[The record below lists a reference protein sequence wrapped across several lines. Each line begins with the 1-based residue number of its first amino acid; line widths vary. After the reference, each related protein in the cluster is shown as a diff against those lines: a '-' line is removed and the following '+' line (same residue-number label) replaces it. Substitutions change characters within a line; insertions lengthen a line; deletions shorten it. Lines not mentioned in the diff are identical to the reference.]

1 MYSTYQYFPC
11 TLFGCPPRSVKRNQD
26 VDMRSFL
33 ILIFTIISKNS
44 CRAFRPLTRA
54 ALKRAVDGCAA
65 NPVSVSVA
73 RTAGECAAPTP
84 KTSPNPIALTPKPNS
99 DPVALAPQKPPPK
112 KDWKITLD
120 LIKELRSDGT
130 SYPDALSY
138 REQMQSHPA
147 ALRSAFEY
155 RILVGLMLSAQTRDF
170 VGARAI
176 SRLKTGLGKHGL
188 SVAGVNAASEAK
200 IKELISG
207 VGFHNN
213 KAKYIKQ
220 SAATILKEHGGEVPR
235 TMEGLLAL
243 RGVGSKMALLV
254 MDLAFGKVCGVSID
268 THLHRM
274 LNQLGWV
281 HSKTPE
287 QTRKQ
292 LEAWLPRSEWPGMNR
307 MWVRMGQEL
316 QHDKEKLLR
325 RVLECSDPKR
335 GLKLLK
341 TFGMDVKKVAAKA
354 DLELPQ

>member
-1 MYSTYQYFPC
+1 MKT
-11 TLFGCPPRSVKRNQD
+11 TRETTNQD
-26 VDMRSFL
+26 VNMRRSLL
-33 ILIFTIISKNS
+33 ILIFIIISTNT
-44 CRAFRPLTRA
+44 CRAFPAFRPLTRA

-73 RTAGECAAPTP
+73 GTAGECAAPTP

-130 SYPDALSY
+130 SYRDALSY
-138 REQMQSHPA
+138 REQMQSQPA
-147 ALRSAFEY
+147 AVRSAFEY
-155 RILVGLMLSAQTRDF
+155 RILVGLMLSAQTKDF

-243 RGVGSKMALLV
+243 RGVGSKMALL
-254 MDLAFGKVCGVSID
+254 G
-268 THLHRM
+268 TRLHCPSM
-274 LNQLGWV
+274 
-281 HSKTPE
+281 
-287 QTRKQ
+287 
-292 LEAWLPRSEWPGMNR
+292 
-307 MWVRMGQEL
+307 
-316 QHDKEKLLR
+316 
-325 RVLECSDPKR
+325 SD
-335 GLKLLK
+335 
-341 TFGMDVKKVAAKA
+341 
-354 DLELPQ
+354 